1 MLAFFS
7 RPHVPEPGR
16 RAYPPE
22 PGQPGHPGRPTAP
35 PRAGG
40 GPKGQF
46 TQDPDGSRY
55 AGVHV
60 LVDLWQVSGAGDPA
74 YVRGTIEQAIAS
86 CGATLLELRLHQF
99 DPAGITAVAVL
110 SESHLSFHSWPQEDF
125 VAVDIFTC
133 GDLDPRRAVS
143 VLRERLA
150 PGRVAITTHRRGL
163 QPLAAEEDR

>member
-1 MLAFFS
+1 MLTFFS
-7 RPHVPEPGR
+7 RPHAPEPRR

-22 PGQPGHPGRPTAP
+22 PDQPGQPGP

-40 GPKGQF
+40 APKGQF

-74 YVRGTIEQAIAS
+74 FVRGTIEQAIAS